1 MMSEFQFVEDKNTV
15 TIPVFS
21 LDGIF
26 SIEKVIEHKAI
37 NTEFYSKFGE
47 FLKSLATSTINLQGY
62 PFPKW
67 DYSIESE
74 YTVEEMVSIV
84 MSILNSTASLKANDI
99 SLFTKPNQLSRKFVT
114 AKQIRDAIASKTN
127 LRAIT
132 LFNSNGGFELA
143 GKIKSLTNNNN
154 DYTLIISV
162 MRDGDGKPRI
172 YEYCSCPF
180 HSTDNHFVCK
190 HFLLA
195 FIAFLPEI
203 LGSLDYLNSNSD
215 YVGKNIINVEN
226 AIRNII
232 NNNNKEYLE
241 DGLIYYVIKYL
252 VNKGFIEKVT
262 VNDKEK
268 IENTIV
274 REDGG
279 VKAPI
284 DLIEKKQGVVSKEHI
299 KIPVQPIK
307 RIIWPDEMRRL
318 RNNVI
323 SVISDLNKRFGLN
336 DSDDNEWSTLL
347 AFSMIMSSD
356 ALEPPIVLHSIGEIG
371 TFKTVGSKMIAEYV
385 EIPEIIIG
393 YSGEDVVSK
402 YYELI
407 RIISSNFLIPQSN
420 LENNVGGIITSLR
433 ILNNTLILALNKTFL
448 LSLAK
453 KSNSDLSTFI
463 NEIKNKGFNIDERIT
478 KPKIFII
485 DPSQLG
491 NIEDYRIKFVPN
503 EKIGL
508 ITQYDAFDNYIVVID
523 EGSRNPRGLETLLTK
538 MSVSSLNENTRIIV
552 ITDNIEPFM
561 EVATNKKYAPL
572 HDRTYTILTNA
583 IKNDLNVL
591 QYFNKTP
598 VAKINQLD
606 LLSMK
611 TFIDNIPVPES
622 LLFLAKTLTYALAYR
637 FSLGIID
644 GVKYLQLFSRSENE
658 SPPVEIDA
666 FKKLSFEFVAGGRF
680 IQHTLTL
687 AKFFAFLNMHDH
699 VTIEDFT
706 KAIIVTAKSRIIV
719 NAENYTDYKLMLLE
733 IQNVLQD
740 VLKNAEE
747 IIKDVATIAVAPN
760 AQLEKLF
767 QTIIS
772 QASDTPIIAPAVASM
787 IEILITKGIDLQTL
801 PKNMQFTA
809 IEILI
814 TKGDTFSLNK
824 YSNIS
829 AVIERRK
836 SIIKGE

>member
-1 MMSEFQFVEDKNTV
+1 MMSEFQFVEDKNAV
-15 TIPVFS
+15 TIPVYTLNGS
-21 LDGIF
+21 F
-26 SIEKVIEHKAI
+26 SIEKVIEQRTI
-37 NTEFYSKFGE
+37 REFRSKFGE
-47 FLKSLATSTINLQGY
+47 FLRSLATSTINLQGF

-67 DYSIESE
+67 NFDVESD

-84 MSILNSTASLKANDI
+84 MSILNSTSLKANDI
-99 SLFTKPNQLSRKFVT
+99 SLFTKPNQLKRKFVT
-114 AKQIRDAIASKTN
+114 AKQLHDAITSKTN
-127 LRAIT
+127 LTAMT
-132 LFNSNGGFELA
+132 LFNYDLGFELY
-143 GKIKSLTNNNN
+143 GKVKSLSDSNGE
-154 DYTLIISV
+154 YTLLISV

-180 HSTDNHFVCK
+180 HSTGNHFVCK
-190 HFLLA
+190 HFILA
-195 FIAFLPEI
+195 LAVFLPEI
-203 LGSLDYLNSNSD
+203 LGSLDYLNSNNSD
-215 YVGKNIINVEN
+215 YVTRNIANVRN

-232 NNNNKEYLE
+232 NNKKEYLE
-241 DGLIYYVIKYL
+241 DGLVYYLIKYL
-252 VNKGFIEKVT
+252 VNEGFIVKVQG
-262 VNDKEK
+262 DKEK

-274 REDGG
+274 REGDG
-279 VKAPI
+279 VKVPN
-284 DLIEKKQGVVSKEHI
+284 DLVDDTQRVVSKEHI

-323 SVISDLNKRFGLN
+323 SVISDLNKRFGLDEN
-336 DSDDNEWSTLL
+336 DSNEWSTLL

-356 ALEPPIVLHSIGEIG
+356 YTEPPVVLHAIGEIG
-371 TFKTVGSKMIAEYV
+371 TFKTSGARMITDYIEV
-385 EIPEIIIG
+385 PEIIIG
-393 YSGEDVVSK
+393 YNGDDVVSK

-407 RIISSNFLIPQSN
+407 KIISDYFRIPQAN
-420 LENNVGGIITSLR
+420 LENTIGGVITSLR
-433 ILNNTLILALNKTFL
+433 FLSNTLTLALNKAFL

-453 KSNSDLSTFI
+453 KNNSDLSTFI
-463 NEIKNKGFNIDERIT
+463 NEIKNKGFNIEERIS
-478 KPKIFII
+478 KPKTTVI
-485 DPSQLG
+485 DPAQLN
-491 NIEDYRIKFVPN
+491 NIDDYRSKLIPSA
-503 EKIGL
+503 IGL
-508 ITQYDAFDNYIVVID
+508 ITQYDIFDNHVVIID
-523 EGSRNPRGLETLLTK
+523 EGSRNPKGLETLLTK
-538 MSVSSLNENTRIIV
+538 MSTSTINEGNRIIL

-561 EVATNKKYAPL
+561 EVATNKRYAPL
-572 HDRTYTILTNA
+572 HDRTYKILTTA
-583 IKNDLNVL
+583 VKNDLNVL

-598 VAKINQLD
+598 SVKINQPD
-606 LLSMK
+606 LLAMK
-611 TFIDNIPVPES
+611 VFIDNIPVPES
-622 LLFLAKTLTYALAYR
+622 LLFLAKTLAYALAYK

-644 GVKYLQLFSRSENE
+644 GVKYLQLFSRSE

-699 VTIEDFT
+699 VTIEDFM

-733 IQNVLQD
+733 MQNILQE

-824 YSNIS
+824 YSNIAS

>member
-453 KSNSDLSTFI
+453 KNNSDLSTFI

-583 IKNDLNVL
+583 VKNDLNVL

>member
-226 AIRNII
+226 AIKNII
-232 NNNNKEYLE
+232 NNNNKKYLE

-453 KSNSDLSTFI
+453 KNNSDLSTFI

>member
-453 KSNSDLSTFI
+453 KNNSDLSTFI

>member
-1 MMSEFQFVEDKNTV
+1 LIVEVAKLLKNS
-15 TIPVFS
+15 PNFERNS
-21 LDGIF
+21 LIVLCSITF
-26 SIEKVIEHKAI
+26 SIEK
-37 NTEFYSKFGE
+37 
-47 FLKSLATSTINLQGY
+47 L
-62 PFPKW
+62 PFN
-67 DYSIESE
+67 
-74 YTVEEMVSIV
+74 V
-84 MSILNSTASLKANDI
+84 
-99 SLFTKPNQLSRKFVT
+99 
-114 AKQIRDAIASKTN
+114 
-127 LRAIT
+127 
-132 LFNSNGGFELA
+132 
-143 GKIKSLTNNNN
+143 
-154 DYTLIISV
+154 YTLLISV

-180 HSTDNHFVCK
+180 HSTGNHFVCK
-190 HFLLA
+190 HFILA
-195 FIAFLPEI
+195 LAVFLPEI
-203 LGSLDYLNSNSD
+203 LGSLDYLNSNNSD
-215 YVGKNIINVEN
+215 YVTRNIANVRN

-232 NNNNKEYLE
+232 NNKKEYLE
-241 DGLIYYVIKYL
+241 DGLVYYLIKFL
-252 VNKGFIEKVT
+252 VNEGFIVKVQG
-262 VNDKEK
+262 DKEK

-274 REDGG
+274 REGDG
-279 VKAPI
+279 VKVPN
-284 DLIEKKQGVVSKEHI
+284 DLVDDTQRVVSKEHI

-393 YSGEDVVSK
+393 YSGDDVVSK

-448 LSLAK
+448 LSLTK
-453 KSNSDLSTFI
+453 KNNSDLSTFI
-463 NEIKNKGFNIDERIT
+463 NEIKNKGFNIEERIS

-583 IKNDLNVL
+583 VKNDLNVL

-598 VAKINQLD
+598 SVKINQLD
-606 LLSMK
+606 LLSIK

-622 LLFLAKTLTYALAYR
+622 LLFLAKTIMYGLTYK
-637 FSLGIID
+637 FSIGIID

-699 VTIEDFT
+699 VTIEDFM
-706 KAIIVTAKSRIIV
+706 KAVMITTKSRIIV

-733 IQNVLQD
+733 MQNILQE

-801 PKNMQFTA
+801 PKNIQYTT
-809 IEILI
+809 IEIMLQ
-814 TKGDTFSLNK
+814 KGDTFSLNK
-824 YSNIS
+824 YSNIAS
-829 AVIERRK
+829 TVIERRK